1 MLTSNVQLGYI
12 LTRGG
17 GQAVQ
22 GGLSCPPPRI
32 SKRMDNQQF
41 LLHHL
46 LQKYLVERDIN
57 FISVNLK
64 CLLQTFSWVTYW
76 QGVGGKLSRAVY
88 LAPRLEFQWE
98 SIIRKFYY
106 TIYYRNIS
114 LREIK
119 TLFQSIWNA
128 YFKCSVG
135 LRIDKGWGQAVQG
148 GLSCPPP
155 RISKRMDNQ
164 QFLLHHLLQKYLVE
178 RDINFISVNLRCLLQ
193 TFSWVMYWQGVGGK
207 LSRAVYLAPHLEFQR
222 ELIIPKFYY
231 TICYRNISWNWYKN
245 YFSQSE
251 MLTSNVQLGYVL
263 TRGGGQAVQGGL
275 SCPPPRISERMDNPQ
290 ILLHHLLQEYLVQ
303 RDINII
309 SVNLRC
315 SLETFSWVT
324 DWQGVGGKL
333 SRAVCLAPRPEFQ
346 RERIIRNYYYI
357 IYFRNI

>member
-1 MLTSNVQLGYI
+1 MLTSNVQLGYV

-22 GGLSCPPPRI
+22 GGLSC
-32 SKRMDNQQF
+32 
-41 LLHHL
+41 
-46 LQKYLVERDIN
+46 
-57 FISVNLK
+57 
-64 CLLQTFSWVTYW
+64 
-76 QGVGGKLSRAVY
+76 
-88 LAPRLEFQWE
+88 
-98 SIIRKFYY
+98 
-106 TIYYRNIS
+106 
-114 LREIK
+114 
-119 TLFQSIWNA
+119 
-128 YFKCSVG
+128 
-135 LRIDKGWGQAVQG
+135 
-148 GLSCPPP
+148 
-155 RISKRMDNQ
+155 
-164 QFLLHHLLQKYLVE
+164 
-178 RDINFISVNLRCLLQ
+178 
-193 TFSWVMYWQGVGGK
+193 
-207 LSRAVYLAPHLEFQR
+207 PHLEFQR

-231 TICYRNISWNWYKN
+231 TICYRNICWKRYKH

-275 SCPPPRISERMDNPQ
+275 SCPPSRISERMDNPQ

-303 RDINII
+303 KDINII

-324 DWQGVGGKL
+324 YWQGVGGKL